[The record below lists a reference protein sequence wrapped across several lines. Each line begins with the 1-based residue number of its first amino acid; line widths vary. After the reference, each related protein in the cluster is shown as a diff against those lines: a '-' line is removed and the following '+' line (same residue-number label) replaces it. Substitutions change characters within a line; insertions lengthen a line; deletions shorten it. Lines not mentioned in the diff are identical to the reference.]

1 MFKIYKGENVIVKGE
16 SPLAITGLEPNT
28 AVSAGEYEAVRVEDD
43 RESERVDIPAF
54 TTLPIEVTGVSV
66 DPTSLSLDTGDTGNL
81 TATISPSNATNQGVS
96 WQSSNTDVATV
107 NDGVVTA
114 VSAGSATITVTTNDG
129 EHTATCEVTV
139 TDPVINVT
147 GVALSPQTS
156 SAEAGTAGNRQLTA
170 TVSPDDA
177 TNSGVSYSIA
187 PTTDGLSVSGSG
199 NITWTADVPAG
210 TYTTTVTTDD
220 GDHTDTHVLTLTE
233 PEPEELDPPVV
244 ESITST
250 TDGASINLE

>member
-1 MFKIYKGENVIVKGE
+1 MFRIYKGDEVVVEGE
-16 SPLAITGLEPNT
+16 SPLNITGLEPNT

-66 DPTSLSLDTGDTGNL
+66 NPTSLSLDTGDTGNL

-96 WQSSNTDVATV
+96 WQSSNIDVATV

-114 VSAGSATITVTTNDG
+114 VSAVSATITVTTNDG
-129 EHTATCEVTV
+129 GHTATCEVTV

-147 GVALSPQTS
+147 GFSISPQTS
-156 SAEAGTAGNRQLTA
+156 SAEAGTALNRQLSA
-170 TVSPDDA
+170 TVSPADA

-187 PTTDGLSVSGSG
+187 PNTSGLSVSASG
-199 NITWTADVPAG
+199 LIEWTADVPAG

-220 GDHTDTHVLTLTE
+220 GGHTDTHVLTLTE
-233 PEPEELDPPVV
+233 PEPEEPEDPEDP
-244 ESITST
+244 
-250 TDGASINLE
+250 TDPEEGD